1 MQATIGKQQFHLSP
15 RRLGFLVAAVLV
27 ASLLLGAGA
36 LLATN
41 TRPLARGHAA
51 DLPALKAYANAGQG
65 EGRLGPALPAAAPRL
80 KAVANVYAGEGRMNV
95 ASATAAQLVAQNSP
109 YMGEGRLNVRRQDA
123 RPYAVTS
130 CGQGEGFLDAAIHV
144 TNYCR

>member
-15 RRLGFLVAAVLV
+15 RRLGFLMAAGLV
-27 ASLLLGAGA
+27 VSLLLGAGA

-41 TRPLARGHAA
+41 TRPLAHGQTGARPT
-51 DLPALKAYANAGQG
+51 LIAYANAGQG

-80 KAVANVYAGEGRMNV
+80 KAVANVYAGEGRTNV
-95 ASATAAQLVAQNSP
+95 ASATPAQLVAQNSP
-109 YMGEGRLNVRRQDA
+109 YMGEGRLNVHRQDA

-130 CGQGEGFLDAAIHV
+130 CGQGEGFLDPAIQV
-144 TNYCR
+144 TNSCR

>member
-1 MQATIGKQQFHLSP
+1 MQATIGKQSFHISP
-15 RRLGFLVAAVLV
+15 RRLGFLMAAGLV

-41 TRPLARGHAA
+41 TRPLAHSQTVARPT
-51 DLPALKAYANAGQG
+51 LMAYANAGQG
-65 EGRLGPALPAAAPRL
+65 EGRLGPALPVAAPRL
-80 KAVANVYAGEGRMNV
+80 KAVANMYAGEGRMNV

-130 CGQGEGFLDAAIHV
+130 CGQGEGFLDAAMQV

>member
-15 RRLGFLVAAVLV
+15 RRLGFLMAAGLIV
-27 ASLLLGAGA
+27 SLLLGGGA

-41 TRPLARGHAA
+41 TRPLAHGQTAGR
-51 DLPALKAYANAGQG
+51 PALMAYANAGQG

-80 KAVANVYAGEGRMNV
+80 TAVANMYAGEGRLNV
-95 ASATAAQLVAQNSP
+95 ASATATQVVAHNSP

-123 RPYAVTS
+123 RPFTMMN
-130 CGQGEGFLDAAIHV
+130 CWQGEGFLQPAIQA
-144 TNYCR
+144 TDPCR